1 MSTRSNVVVIT
12 PDNRVHQFYH
22 HCDGYLSGVGEELR
36 SKLVYSL
43 GMSVLVKDMPIYD
56 ILVGEITNDD
66 QYEDED
72 FSNLNYD
79 NRLHADIEFLYIIKD
94 NKLYCINEWS
104 LYEKFRTYQDLID
117 YICTDENMVPLNKHI
132 DRNQWNLKA
141 KTCY

>member
-1 MSTRSNVVVIT
+1 MSTRSNIIVIT

-43 GMSVLVKDMPIYD
+43 GMSVLVKDMPVYD
-56 ILVGEITNDD
+56 IFVGEITNND

-72 FSNLNYD
+72 FSNLNYN

-94 NKLYCINEWS
+94 NKLYYINEWS
-104 LYEKFRTYQDLID
+104 LYEKFRISKSMGNT
-117 YICTDENMVPLNKHI
+117 V
-132 DRNQWNLKA
+132 
-141 KTCY
+141 